1 MKLVVPE
8 TGSDEATDLYDSA
21 RRVRSSRLLVPE
33 AFAALSRAQ
42 RTGRLGP
49 RAATVVLARV
59 RTLLEQIEPIELE
72 AALADRAG
80 ELATEHGLRG
90 YDAVHLASYERV
102 ETDASVLVA
111 ADGDLVRAARTDGHA
126 VAVPGA

>member
-1 MKLVVPE
+1 MVPE
-8 TGSDEATDLYDSA
+8 PGSNEATELYDSA

-33 AFAALSRAQ
+33 AFAALARAQ

-49 RAATVVLARV
+49 RAATFALSST
-59 RTLLEQIEPIELE
+59 RTLLAAIEPIELD

-90 YDAVHLASYERV
+90 YDAVHLASYELI
-102 ETDASVLVA
+102 ETDTSVLVA
-111 ADGDLVRAARTDGHA
+111 ADGGLLRAAKTIGQA